1 MAGAVMASSPD
12 GEDRPADA
20 DGSGAAAMTGP
31 GSGRPLV
38 RVLMLAAAVVAADQA
53 TKFWAVSRLTNR
65 AAIPLLGDFLRLRLV
80 YNPGAALSIGSGSTW
95 VFTLL
100 AAAAIVVVLRFAL
113 RARTRGQAIAL
124 GLLLGG
130 AATHL
135 LDRLFRSPG
144 FGVGRVVDFIDYNGW
159 FVGNVADIALT
170 VGCGIL
176 VVRGIRGFDP

>member
-1 MAGAVMASSPD
+1 MAGAAMASAGD
-12 GEDRPADA
+12 GEGRAADTG
-20 DGSGAAAMTGP
+20 GSDAAAMSGP
-31 GSGRPLV
+31 GSGRQLV
-38 RVLMLAAAVVAADQA
+38 LVLVLAAVVVAVDQA
-53 TKFWAVSRLTNR
+53 TKFWAVSRLVNH

-100 AAAAIVVVLRFAL
+100 AAAAIVVILRFAV
-113 RARTRGQAIAL
+113 RARTRIQAIAL

-176 VVRGIRGFDP
+176 IVRGIRGFDP